1 MVIVLGPFM
10 CQAAVLLFVEAY
22 LVICLSYAV
31 PSCVEECLPSL
42 QSECVLSR
50 L

>member
-1 MVIVLGPFM
+1 MVIVLGPFV
-10 CQAAVLLFVEAY
+10 CQAAFLLFVEAH
-22 LVICLSYAV
+22 LVVCLSYDV

-42 QSECVLSR
+42 QSECVLSQ